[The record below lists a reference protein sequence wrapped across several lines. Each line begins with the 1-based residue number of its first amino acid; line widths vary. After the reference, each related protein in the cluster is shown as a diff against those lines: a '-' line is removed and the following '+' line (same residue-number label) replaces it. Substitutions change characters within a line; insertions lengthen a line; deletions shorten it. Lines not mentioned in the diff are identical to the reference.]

1 MIKKHPLNLAILLP
15 QRKLFRKLRFPD
27 NNAFFVAQIISYLFG
42 ALLFII
48 GLSQSEIAFV
58 MFNGLMFSED

>member
-1 MIKKHPLNLAILLP
+1 MIKKLPFNLAILLP

-27 NNAFFVAQIISYLFG
+27 NNAVFVVQIISYLFE

-58 MFNGLMFSED
+58 MFNGLVVSED